1 MKLTTLQIPV
11 FVKRTIY
18 SKKAK
23 VEDMSKKNKKIILYE
38 SESEKSQQES
48 NIEEKDE

>member
-23 VEDMSKKNKKIILYE
+23 VEDMSKKNKKIIL
-38 SESEKSQQES
+38 SESELETLELES
-48 NIEEKDE
+48 SIE